1 MQGERALLFS
11 GRVVLT
17 LGTLAIFCLS
27 GIATAQSSQHLT
39 TTGSTPTK
47 GQSVTCEPPSVTL
60 AQPPKTAFSAHRV
73 TLKWNASVVSSGHG
87 KAEDYCIYRSLR
99 QDDPPVKGKC
109 IECQLLGEVP
119 APATTYIDHTLT
131 DGTTCYYYY
140 VFAVNAV
147 GMSGPSN
154 EASAPI
160 PADKPASNP
169 PKGIPFCNA
178 TNLPEEGARP
188 TQK

>member
-1 MQGERALLFS
+1 MQKERTLLFS
-11 GRVVLT
+11 SRVVPI
-17 LGTLAIFCLS
+17 LGALAIFCVS
-27 GIATAQSSQHLT
+27 SVATAQSSQRSKT
-39 TTGSTPTK
+39 MVNTSTK
-47 GQSVTCEPPSVTL
+47 GQSTLCESPTSTPTQSSQAPSSVHT
-60 AQPPKTAFSAHRV
+60 V

-119 APATTYIDHTLT
+119 APGTTYIDYTLS

-169 PKGIPFCNA
+169 PKGIPVCKA
-178 TNLPEEGARP
+178 TNLP
-188 TQK
+188 